1 MSQLPSWPASS
12 PLSFLSL
19 ISQVILSISS
29 SSKMPNAPFFL
40 LFVSFFPRVSPST
53 LTALLPI
60 CLANSFW
67 SNRTQ
72 LRRSSTS
79 RKSSLMLHHTL
90 LCFPHHPISIG
101 PVQVEPPM
109 YTSPIVDLL
118 VDFSHWAVRSSR
130 ESTVAHSA
138 L

>member
-1 MSQLPSWPASS
+1 MLIAGNMVLFNKKAT
-12 PLSFLSL
+12 LSTRYKLKVLDHF
-19 ISQVILSISS
+19 QD
-29 SSKMPNAPFFL
+29 
-40 LFVSFFPRVSPST
+40 FFPFIYLFFPHVSPST
-53 LTALLPI
+53 LTALLPL

-72 LRRSSTS
+72 FRRSSASRKSSTS

-90 LCFPHHPISIG
+90 LCFPHYPISTG

-109 YTSPIVDLL
+109 DTSSIADLL

-130 ESTVAHSA
+130 ESTVAHSP